1 MDIGAVFSSI
11 VKTITDK
18 AAKGTKKFEKLSK
31 EDVITLITQ
40 NIETHTTCVNVLSAF
55 DDQLMNKWYVDKVS
69 IALKDAT
76 DKAKDVYDKYAKNLS
91 SKASAAERKRFLS
104 SLCIANTEFISVLN
118 EIMSNIDEI
127 FTQDTVTI
135 YDTHIS
141 HLTVLGLIKEST
153 RVALFTEFLYSYLVK
168 VTNNMA
174 AGIPRYRE
182 AFMLETVNDVA
193 KTVNKIIDGDGYFNY
208 RRDIEGIKRHN
219 ADLVLGAN
227 GKLNNINQYANTVR
241 HFYTPNVLDTIMSAL
256 STLNIFDH
264 LMNFIDDYKVARNR
278 RNRETKE
285 WLEGHVALLN
295 MELSQ
300 MDATSPEYTKLVN
313 IIKAYD
319 VKISEYDEEIEAFE
333 NGK

>member
-1 MDIGAVFSSI
+1 
-11 VKTITDK
+11 
-18 AAKGTKKFEKLSK
+18 
-31 EDVITLITQ
+31 
-40 NIETHTTCVNVLSAF
+40 
-55 DDQLMNKWYVDKVS
+55 
-69 IALKDAT
+69 
-76 DKAKDVYDKYAKNLS
+76 
-91 SKASAAERKRFLS
+91 
-104 SLCIANTEFISVLN
+104 
-118 EIMSNIDEI
+118 MSNIDEI

-193 KTVNKIIDGDGYFNY
+193 KTVNKIIDGNGYFNY

-227 GKLNNINQYANTVR
+227 GKLNSINQYANTVR

>member
-40 NIETHTTCVNVLSAF
+40 NIETHTTCVHVLSAF

-91 SKASAAERKRFLS
+91 SKASAAERKRFLR

-182 AFMLETVNDVA
+182 AFMLET
-193 KTVNKIIDGDGYFNY
+193 
-208 RRDIEGIKRHN
+208 GIKRHN

-227 GKLNNINQYANTVR
+227 GKLNSINQYANTVR